1 MLHHYG
7 IRTRRL
13 LVHGALGTIIG
24 SLAVIVVLTLNVFG
38 LGTMVSQMEHATF
51 HLSIMLFKPSM
62 LFGVAAVGLSM
73 LLQLQASAGR
83 PERRVAAVHSRG

>member
-13 LVHGALGTIIG
+13 LIHGAFGAIAG
-24 SLAVIVVLTLNVFG
+24 GLAVVVVLTLNLLG
-38 LGTMVSQMEHATF
+38 LGTMVSQMEHSAF

-62 LFGVAAVGLSM
+62 LFGVAAVGCSM
-73 LLQLQASAGR
+73 LLQLQACAR
-83 PERRVAAVHSRG
+83 PARRRIVAN

>member
-13 LVHGALGTIIG
+13 LVHGALGTIVG
-24 SLAVIVVLTLNVFG
+24 SLAVIVVLSFNVLG
-38 LGTMVSQMEHATF
+38 LGTMVGQMEHATF
-51 HLSIMLFKPSM
+51 HLSIMMFKPSM

-83 PERRVAAVHSRG
+83 SDRRAAAVRSPR